1 MSTTITTTMSEWQ
14 EKQNRIEEL
23 ESELT
28 KTQAQLEEARL
39 DSGEGD
45 ARQLATAL
53 GHALVIV
60 QFALANYEPRM
71 YPGWPHEALA
81 AFADL
86 LPDLPGM
93 PVAMRE
99 QANDLKLFGRNAAE
113 WEEARKNGTQEV
125 KLLEENSARGLTIP
139 DLGGA
144 ARLIKD

>member
-1 MSTTITTTMSEWQ
+1 MGATITMSMSEWQ
-14 EKQNRIEEL
+14 EKQNRIDEL
-23 ESELT
+23 ERELSE
-28 KTQAQLEEARL
+28 TQGHLEEARL

-45 ARQLATAL
+45 ARQLAGAL
-53 GHALVIV
+53 GFALEIV

-81 AFADL
+81 AFAEL

-113 WEEARKNGTQEV
+113 WEEARANGTQEV
-125 KLLEENSARGLTIP
+125 KLLEENAGRSLTIP

-144 ARLIKD
+144 ARIIKG